1 MSHTCMLSFDVEDWF
16 HVERFRDVIPRDTWD
31 TREPRVEAAV
41 DRLLALLAGRGARAT
56 FFVLGWVAM
65 RRPELVRRIAA
76 AGHEVACHGFDHE
89 PLSVLTPRTFT
100 ADVERAKGVLE
111 ALIDAPVVGYRA
123 PTFSI
128 AAWALPLLARL
139 GFLYDSSYFPGPY
152 RYAGDLGGRTDGRLI
167 GRLPGGLCEVQIP
180 SLPLFRRAVPWG
192 GSGYF
197 RVYPYPLFRRG
208 VRRIL
213 ATRREFVFY
222 LHPWELDGGQPRVGG
237 LRWRDRFRQ
246 YHGLDRTEAKL
257 RRFLGDFA
265 FEPIAD
271 GVRRRLA
278 GASVERS
285 AA

>member
-1 MSHTCMLSFDVEDWF
+1 MSRTCMLSFDVEDWF

-41 DRLLALLAGRGARAT
+41 DRLLALLAERGARAT

-65 RRPELVRRIAA
+65 RCPALVRRIAA
-76 AGHEVACHGFDHE
+76 AGHEVACHGFHHE
-89 PLSVLTPRTFT
+89 PLSVLAPQTFA
-100 ADVERAKGVLE
+100 ADVTRAKGVLE

-128 AAWALPLLARL
+128 EAWALPVLARL

-167 GRLPGGLCEVQIP
+167 GRLPDGLWEVQIP
-180 SLPLFRRAVPWG
+180 SLPLFGRAVPWG

-197 RVYPYPLFRRG
+197 RVYPYRLFRRG
-208 VRRIL
+208 VRHIL

-222 LHPWELDGGQPRVGG
+222 LHPWELDGGQPRIGR

-265 FEPIAD
+265 FEPLAD

-278 GASVERS
+278 GARLERS